1 MTDSFVRIMDGVSAQ
16 NYAKDLHLAAL
27 NCDGTELKP
36 DPKSLYLTL
45 EATC

>member
-1 MTDSFVRIMDGVSAQ
+1 MADSFVRIIYGVSAQ

-36 DPKSLYLTL
+36 DPKAFMLH
-45 EATC
+45 